1 MIEMF
6 GMSSDI
12 NTLVEKGKWPK
23 VEKAVR
29 SSDAATR
36 AEAAKALSASK
47 ADEAYN
53 LLIDLLKDSDSNVQL
68 EAIRALGAVGST
80 RAADQLQ
87 WVLDRT
93 AETDTARIAE
103 IQKAITQVRQR
114 QR

>member
-1 MIEMF
+1 MF

-12 NTLVEKGKWPK
+12 KTLVEKGKWPK
-23 VEKAVR
+23 VEKSVR
-29 SSDAATR
+29 SNDSAAR

-53 LLIDLLKDSDSNVQL
+53 LLIDLLKDSDPNVQM
-68 EAIRALGAVGST
+68 EAIKSLGVVGST

-93 AETDTARIAE
+93 PETDTARIAE
-103 IQKAITQVRQR
+103 LRNSITQVRSR